1 MVILKE
7 ILVPEERFL

>member
-7 ILVPEERFL
+7 IPENESAL